1 MSERSFLTR
10 FAWLSIAAAVVTI
23 ALKTLAWL
31 LTDSVGLLSDALES
45 IVNLT
50 AAIIALVALRVAAQP
65 ADEGHEHGHEKAE
78 FFSSATEGVLI
89 IVAAVGIFITAVRR
103 LIWPAP
109 VERLGIG
116 LLISGVA
123 GLVNFGVAMV
133 LLRAGR
139 KHQSITL
146 EADAHHLFTDVV
158 TSIGVIVGVGMVGL
172 THIQRLDPI
181 IAILAGLWIINNGV
195 RLVARSITGLLD
207 PAIASADRARIVE
220 ILDGHRDIKWHA
232 LRTRVAGP
240 RTFVTVHVLVP
251 GHWTVQRGHD
261 LAEQIERD
269 IRHVL
274 GASTV
279 MTHLEPIEDQV
290 SYADE
295 GLDRATVDPDQR
307 APDSG

>member
-1 MSERSFLTR
+1 VNDRAFLTR
-10 FAWLSIAAAVVTI
+10 FAWLSIAAAVATI
-23 ALKTLAWL
+23 ALKTGAWL

-45 IVNLT
+45 IVNLV
-50 AAIIALVALRVAAQP
+50 AAIIALVALRIASQP

-89 IVAAVGIFITAVRR
+89 VVAAIGIFITAVRR

-116 LLISGVA
+116 LLISGLA
-123 GLVNFGVAMV
+123 GLVNLGVALV
-133 LLRAGR
+133 LLRAGK

-158 TSIGVIVGVGMVGL
+158 TSIGVILGVGLVGL

-181 IAILAGLWIINNGV
+181 IAILAGSWIIINGV
-195 RLVARSITGLLD
+195 RLVSRSIKGLLD
-207 PAIASADRARIVE
+207 PAIGADDRARIVA
-220 ILDGHRDIKWHA
+220 ILDGYGEIRWHA
-232 LRTRVAGP
+232 LRTRLAGP

-261 LAEQIERD
+261 LAEKIERD
-269 IRHVL
+269 IRHAL
-274 GASTV
+274 GGATV
-279 MTHLEPIEDQV
+279 TTHLEPIEDDV
-290 SYADE
+290 SYADV
-295 GLDRATVDPDQR
+295 GLDRATAKPEE
-307 APDSG
+307 